1 MLAWRLL
8 LATGDP
14 ACADMIERTIYN
26 GVLPGVSLD
35 GASFFYDNPLQRRT
49 VRAAAGPGHRA
60 RSSWFPCA
68 CCPPNLMRMLA
79 SWEQY
84 LASTDETGIQLHQYA
99 TAELRAATAGGP
111 VGLALETGYPWDGR
125 VGVVVLETPEVP
137 WSLSLRIPA
146 WSRTSTIRDCDSDAQ
161 PVAAG
166 TYWAS
171 GRRKWQAG
179 DSIELELDL
188 RPRLTAPDPR
198 IDAVRGT
205 VAMERGPL
213 VYCVESADL
222 PAGVTLEDVHLEPGY
237 APSTVARPDLDN
249 TTIGLEIPAIQRWRQ
264 GAAWPYDELEALAR
278 GAAAA
283 SEGGDGTAGRRDA
296 FDLRAIP
303 YFAWANRSVE
313 AMRVW
318 IPLDSEGRPAPES

>member
-1 MLAWRLL
+1 
-8 LATGDP
+8 
-14 ACADMIERTIYN
+14 
-26 GVLPGVSLD
+26 
-35 GASFFYDNPLQRRT
+35 
-49 VRAAAGPGHRA
+49 
-60 RSSWFPCA
+60 
-68 CCPPNLMRMLA
+68 
-79 SWEQY
+79 
-84 LASTDETGIQLHQYA
+84 
-99 TAELRAATAGGP
+99 
-111 VGLALETGYPWDGR
+111 
-125 VGVVVLETPEVP
+125 
-137 WSLSLRIPA
+137 
-146 WSRTSTIRDCDSDAQ
+146 
-161 PVAAG
+161 
-166 TYWAS
+166 
-171 GRRKWQAG
+171 
-179 DSIELELDL
+179 
-188 RPRLTAPDPR
+188 
-198 IDAVRGT
+198 
-205 VAMERGPL
+205 MERGPL